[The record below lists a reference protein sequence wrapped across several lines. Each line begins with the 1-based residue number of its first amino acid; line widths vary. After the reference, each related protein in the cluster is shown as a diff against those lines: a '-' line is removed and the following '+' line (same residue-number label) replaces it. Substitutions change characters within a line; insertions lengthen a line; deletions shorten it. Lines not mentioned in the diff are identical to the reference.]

1 MLMRINNSFIETV
14 YDHKSFEDLVD
25 KYMGSEAADYY
36 KKEYERQ
43 TKTIERIRKIVCDL
57 SKCCIDLEDILDE
70 YEYEQEER

>member
-1 MLMRINNSFIETV
+1 MLMKINNFIETV

-43 TKTIERIRKIVCDL
+43 TTAIERIRNDL
-57 SKCCIDLEDILDE
+57 KDFLD
-70 YEYEQEER
+70 EYEQEER